1 MSKFQGVPYF
11 LNTQKMLIYLALVRY
26 SDLMPY
32 THHCKNCY
40 KHLMTLMVLLVYK
53 IRTKEIFT
61 DTHDV
66 ILDTQKI
73 INDTQSVIT
82 DTQGHTEDTH

>member
-1 MSKFQGVPYF
+1 
-11 LNTQKMLIYLALVRY
+11 
-26 SDLMPY
+26 MPY
-32 THHCKNCY
+32 KHHCKNCY
-40 KHLMTLMVLLVYK
+40 KHLMTLRVLLVYK

>member
-11 LNTQKMLIYLALVRY
+11 LNTQKMLISTCKIP

-40 KHLMTLMVLLVYK
+40 EHLMTLMVLLVYK